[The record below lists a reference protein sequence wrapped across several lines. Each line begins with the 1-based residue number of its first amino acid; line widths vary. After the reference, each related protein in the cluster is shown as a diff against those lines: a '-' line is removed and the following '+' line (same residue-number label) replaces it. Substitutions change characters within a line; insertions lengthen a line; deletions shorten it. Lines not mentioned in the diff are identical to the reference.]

1 MYHNE
6 FERKQAELSQD
17 EARENFTIEQVFDE
31 NEVQLIEELKTFI
44 EQFEMSKVVL
54 QQQLIELQGGDPNA
68 QEEQQNEEDQD
79 EDQEMDQ
86 INENNDQ
93 NIQN

>member
-1 MYHNE
+1 MYCNE
-6 FERKQAELSQD
+6 FERKQSELSED

-44 EQFEMSKVVL
+44 ERFEMSKAVL

-68 QEEQQNEEDQD
+68 QEEQQNPDDQEED
-79 EDQEMDQ
+79 EEMDEL
-86 INENNDQ
+86 NENND
-93 NIQN
+93 